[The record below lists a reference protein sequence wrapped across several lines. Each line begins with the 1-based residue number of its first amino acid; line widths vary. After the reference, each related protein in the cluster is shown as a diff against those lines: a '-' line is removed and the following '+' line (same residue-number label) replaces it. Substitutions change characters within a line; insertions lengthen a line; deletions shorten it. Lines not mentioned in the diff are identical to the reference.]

1 MTDEDLLSST
11 ENNVRW
17 LTINRPDSG
26 NAITPDVRNRIIDHL
41 AEANESY
48 DIRAV
53 VITASGEKH
62 FCTGADLRAG
72 GAQPPPKP
80 DGMPERVTGDA
91 SRMIRSGI
99 QRLIGGIL
107 DCEKP
112 VIAAV
117 NGTAAG
123 GGAQIVMACD
133 LAVAAD
139 NARLIQVFVRRGL
152 IPDGGGAYLLPRVI
166 AADHAR
172 IIQVFVRRGLIPDG
186 GPTYLLPRL
195 VGLQKAKELV
205 FFGDDLQA
213 DEAERL
219 GLYNKVVPQAELRAT
234 AKEWAERLAS
244 GPTRT
249 IGYAKRLLN
258 RSLDVDRATSFEE
271 ESHLVELVTATAA
284 QADTSRPPACRP
296 PLKRQ
301 ITCCI
306 EQYTSVQAVPAWRHH
321 DHAVSW

>member
-1 MTDEDLLSST
+1 VSDDQELLSKT
-11 ENNVRW
+11 ENNVLW

-26 NAITPDVRNRIIDHL
+26 NAITPDVRNQIIDHL
-41 AEANESY
+41 AEATDSI

-62 FCTGADLRAG
+62 FCTGADLRANR
-72 GAQPPPKP
+72 AAPPPKP
-80 DGMPERVTGDA
+80 EGAPERIAGEA
-91 SRMIRSGI
+91 ARMIRGGI

-152 IPDGGGAYLLPRVI
+152 IPDGGGAYLLPRV
-166 AADHAR
+166 
-172 IIQVFVRRGLIPDG
+172 
-186 GPTYLLPRL
+186 
-195 VGLQKAKELV
+195 VGMKKAKELV
-205 FFGDDLQA
+205 FFGDDVHA

-219 GLYNKVVPQAELRAT
+219 GLFNKVVPQAELQAT
-234 AKEWAERLAS
+234 AKEWAERLAV

-258 RSLDVDRATSFEE
+258 RSLDGDRETAFEE
-271 ESHLVELVTATAA
+271 ESVLVELVTSTE
-284 QADTSRPPACRP
+284 DCMEGRVSFMERRPPEF
-296 PLKRQ
+296 KG
-301 ITCCI
+301 
-306 EQYTSVQAVPAWRHH
+306 W
-321 DHAVSW
+321 